1 MTDVRTTED
10 AVHPQ
15 EIGTEAATEGNSSG
29 VETDKTTATLIK
41 VTNAVKLETT
51 KTSKSHGSQADRP
64 LKPFLRGL
72 LGATHLFFP
81 ISTLI

>member
-29 VETDKTTATLIK
+29 VATDKTTATLIK
-41 VTNAVKLETT
+41 VTNVAKLETT
-51 KTSKSHGSQADRP
+51 KTSKSHGSQADQP
-64 LKPFLRGL
+64 
-72 LGATHLFFP
+72 
-81 ISTLI
+81 